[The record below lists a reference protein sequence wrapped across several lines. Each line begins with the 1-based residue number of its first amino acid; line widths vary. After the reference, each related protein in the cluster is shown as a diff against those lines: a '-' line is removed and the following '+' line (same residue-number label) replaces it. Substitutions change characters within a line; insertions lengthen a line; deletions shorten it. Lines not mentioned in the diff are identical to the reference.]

1 MPSHT
6 QCLRLLVVTA
16 IVLVS
21 VLTAGAQSG
30 RKVRKT
36 APVPVPTSAPEST
49 PAKPAEQP
57 KPMLTLVVGMERSNI
72 FEGGGMV
79 NSSNAS
85 RAFVDRINDHPGVKV
100 HYVSRDM
107 GRGEAVRRAKSEKEA
122 YVVLLELSLDRMG
135 ASNSELRLSYS
146 VFSPTTAKIKTSGQT
161 YPHLYRNRGGIL
173 NPRTANI
180 YGDYQVQE
188 ASREAAERILKAFH
202 LHLPDGRRAL

>member
-6 QCLRLLVVTA
+6 QGLRLLVVTA
-16 IVLVS
+16 IVS
-21 VLTAGAQSG
+21 MCVLTAGAQSG

-36 APVPVPTSAPEST
+36 AAVPVPTSAPEST
-49 PAKPAEQP
+49 PAKTAEQP
-57 KPMLTLVVGMERSNI
+57 KPALTLVVGMENI
-72 FEGGGMV
+72 FDGGGMV

-85 RAFVDRINDHPGVKV
+85 RAFIDRINDHPGVKV
-100 HYVSRDM
+100 HYVNGDM

-122 YVVLLELSLDRMG
+122 YVVLLELSLNRMS

-146 VFSPTTAKIKTSGQT
+146 VFSPATAKIKTSGQT

-188 ASREAAERILKAFH
+188 ASRDAAERILKAFH